1 MAAAAGRFVVVG
13 GGIAGVTC
21 AEQVRR
27 AQGSPPPA
35 RAHGGGPGA
44 LPAAPRSSRPPG
56 PAAASRPGRLRALSG
71 ARGRHVLPRVL
82 LPELTAFP
90 RRCQMLLLSR
100 EETPASVSCALN
112 PEARG
117 DLVAGST
124 W

>member
-35 RAHGGGPGA
+35 RVHGGGPGA

-56 PAAASRPGRLRALSG
+56 PAAAGREATGPAPSPFRSAGTARA
-71 ARGRHVLPRVL
+71 APR
-82 LPELTAFP
+82 
-90 RRCQMLLLSR
+90 
-100 EETPASVSCALN
+100 PAS
-112 PEARG
+112 
-117 DLVAGST
+117 
-124 W
+124 